1 MSKSKM
7 KDGVKMG
14 FKKFVPK
21 LQEPEYYMEIQ
32 DHDVRLSVL
41 KANDMLETLYDA
53 SISVTYADEAEYPD
67 AEEMEKKLV
76 RRIHTRHALLDLN
89 NCFDLLLQV
98 PWFHFRIWEQYN
110 PGGPLRTNDRRTHN
124 NITRNATNWVKEAE
138 ENCSYLKMVTY
149 LKQRTDPDTVAFV
162 AELKQF
168 RADYIFNQVKPFTV
182 RTIANQMKHNHSL
195 KLEEFHA
202 PYDFNVE
209 INGVKSNLKDN
220 QLYLKMDL
228 PFYTESNPSVTLGTV
243 KVEMKDDLY
252 VDVLYTNGDKFYAK
266 DYLKENSRYRLNDI
280 HQELIDYGNALID
293 LYEKL
298 LLVIEPNLAQNPSLI
313 PMIMKESKTI
323 NLDKYFKN

>member
-1 MSKSKM
+1 
-7 KDGVKMG
+7 
-14 FKKFVPK
+14 
-21 LQEPEYYMEIQ
+21 MEIQ
-32 DHDVRLSVL
+32 DHDVRLSVV

-53 SISVTYADEAEYPD
+53 SISVTYADEMEYPD
-67 AEEMEKKLV
+67 AEEIEKKLV

-110 PGGPLRTNDRRTHN
+110 LGGSLRTNDRKKQN
-124 NITRNATNWVKEAE
+124 NITRNATDWVKKAE
-138 ENCSYLKMVTY
+138 KDCSYVKVATY
-149 LKQRTDPDTVAFV
+149 LDQLIDPNAVAFV

-168 RADYIFNQVKPFTV
+168 HSDYIFNQAKPFTV

-195 KLEEFHA
+195 KLEEFHV

-209 INGVKSNLKDN
+209 TNGVKGNLKDN
-220 QLYLKMDL
+220 QWYMQMDV
-228 PFYTESNPSVTLGTV
+228 PFYEESNPSVTLGTM

-252 VDVLYTNGDKFYAK
+252 VDVFYANGDEFYAK
-266 DYLKENSRYRLNDI
+266 DYLKESSRYKLNDI

-298 LLVIEPNLAQNPSLI
+298 LLVIEPNLAQSPFLPPAVKRI
-313 PMIMKESKTI
+313 GKPI
-323 NLDKYFKN
+323 NLDKYFK

>member
-1 MSKSKM
+1 
-7 KDGVKMG
+7 MG

-21 LQEPEYYMEIQ
+21 LQNPEFYMEVQ
-32 DHDVRLSVL
+32 DHDVRLSVV
-41 KANDMLETLYDA
+41 KANDMIETLYDA

-67 AEEMEKKLV
+67 AEEMDKSLV

-98 PWFHFRIWEQYN
+98 PWFHFRIWEPYN
-110 PGGPLRTNDRRTHN
+110 PGGSLRTNDRRTHN
-124 NITRNATNWVKEAE
+124 NITRNATDWVKEAE
-138 ENCSYLKMVTY
+138 ENCTYSKVLTY
-149 LKQRTDPDTVAFV
+149 LEQRSDPDTVAFV

-168 RADYIFNQVKPFTV
+168 RSDYIFNQAKPFTV

-209 INGVKSNLKDN
+209 INGVKGNLKDN
-220 QLYLKMDL
+220 QLYMQMDV
-228 PFYTESNPSVTLGTV
+228 PFHEESNPSITLGTM

-252 VDVLYTNGDKFYAK
+252 VDVLYTNGDEFYAK
-266 DYLKENSRYRLNDI
+266 DYLKESSRYTLNGI
-280 HQELIDYGNALID
+280 YQELIDYGNALID

-298 LLVIEPNLAQNPSLI
+298 LLVIEPNLEQNPFL
-313 PMIMKESKTI
+313 PPAVKRTGKEI
-323 NLDKYFKN
+323 NLDKYFK